1 MARSARSKA
10 RRGASAP
17 SLRERSSAPDVRFGV
32 FVAFIAAVFLLGGGA
47 RSDIASLII
56 LRPLAAMA
64 AAYAVMQMSLPQL
77 GAIRFPLLFLG
88 LCALLV
94 LAQLVPLP
102 PEIWTTLPARDVY
115 ADGFRE
121 AGVAVPWE
129 PLAVSP
135 VRATNAL
142 MALLVPLAALLL
154 FAIQAP
160 ERRASV
166 LTVVW
171 VLVLVSVALGILQ
184 LAGSPSGPLYL
195 YRITN
200 NGLPVGLFSNR
211 NHQAL
216 MTAVGIFLS
225 AIILVRHLRRTPQS
239 LPRMVGAG
247 GALLILAPFLLI
259 AGSRGGLIMGVA
271 LLLAGVAFAVFE
283 WWRGSR
289 QRPPKKAQ
297 VRRETFIVSAAV
309 AAIFAVMGAMTWF
322 SRSLA
327 LDRLV
332 EKDVEFDLRFQV
344 LPTLIEAARNQF
356 PFGSGF
362 GSFEFIYQQVE
373 PAALLAPSYLNQ
385 AHNDWLQVVL
395 EGGLPAVLLLALFIA
410 WFAHTAFMLLR
421 RHGLGATGD
430 VAAIVIVLAIGAFS
444 FFDYPLRTPS
454 ILAVFAICCG
464 QLAASRRES

>member
-1 MARSARSKA
+1 MARGVRSKA
-10 RRGASAP
+10 RLGAP
-17 SLRERSSAPDVRFGV
+17 SRSLQKRSSTPGARFGV
-32 FVAFIAAVFLLGGGA
+32 FVAFIVAVFLLGGGA
-47 RSDIASLII
+47 RSDISSLII
-56 LRPLAAMA
+56 LRPLAAVA
-64 AAYAVMQMSLPQL
+64 AAYAVMQLSAQQF

-94 LAQLVPLP
+94 AAQLIPLP
-102 PEIWTTLPARDVY
+102 PELWTSLPARDVY
-115 ADGFRE
+115 VDGFRE
-121 AGVAVPWE
+121 AGMALPWV

-154 FAIQAP
+154 FAIQST

-166 LTVVW
+166 LS
-171 VLVLVSVALGILQ
+171 VLWLIVLLSVALGIMQ

-216 MTAVGIFLS
+216 MTAVAIFLS
-225 AIILVRHLRRTPQS
+225 SIMIVRELRRNPPS

-259 AGSRGGLIMGVA
+259 AGSRGGLIIGVA
-271 LLLAGVAFAVFE
+271 LLLAGAAFAVFE
-283 WWRGSR
+283 WWRRGR
-289 QRPPKKAQ
+289 RRPRTRVQA
-297 VRRETFIVSAAV
+297 RRETIIVSMAV
-309 AAIFAVMGAMTWF
+309 ATIVGVMGAMTWF
-322 SRSLA
+322 SRTLA
-327 LDRLV
+327 LDRLM

-344 LPTLIEAARNQF
+344 LPTLIEAASNQF

-373 PAALLAPSYLNQ
+373 PSELLSPAYLNQ
-385 AHNDWLQVVL
+385 AHNDWLQVIL
-395 EGGLPAVLLLALFIA
+395 EGGLPAALLLGLFIA
-410 WFAHTAFMLLR
+410 WFAQTSFMLLR
-421 RHGLGATGD
+421 RNRLRATGD
-430 VAAIVIVLAIGAFS
+430 VAAIVIIFAIGVFS
-444 FFDYPLRTPS
+444 LFDYPLRTPS

-464 QLAASRRES
+464 QLAASRGES

>member
-1 MARSARSKA
+1 MATGFRSKA
-10 RRGASAP
+10 RRGARPP
-17 SLRERSSAPDVRFGV
+17 SLRERSETRGARLGV
-32 FVAFIAAVFLLGGGA
+32 FVAFVVAAFLLGGGA
-47 RSDIASLII
+47 RSDISSLII
-56 LRPLAAMA
+56 LRPLAALG
-64 AAYAVMQMSLPQL
+64 AAYAVTQISVQQL
-77 GAIRFPLLFLG
+77 SAIRFPLLFLG

-94 LAQLVPLP
+94 VVQLIPLP

-121 AGVAVPWE
+121 AAMSLPWE
-129 PLAVSP
+129 PLAISP
-135 VRATNAL
+135 MRATNAL

-160 ERRASV
+160 ERRAFV
-166 LTVVW
+166 MIVVW
-171 VLVLVSVALGILQ
+171 IVLLFSVMLGIVQ

-216 MTAVGIFLS
+216 MTAIAIFLS
-225 AIILVRHLRRTPQS
+225 ATIVVRELRRTPPS
-239 LPRMVGAG
+239 LPWLVGAG
-247 GALLILAPFLLI
+247 GALLVCAPFLLI
-259 AGSRGGLIMGVA
+259 AGSRGGLIVGIT
-271 LLLAGVAFAVFE
+271 LLLAGMSFAVFE
-283 WWRGSR
+283 WWRRAR
-289 QRPPKKAQ
+289 QRPRTKDQ
-297 VRRETFIVSAAV
+297 MRRETFVVSAAIS
-309 AAIFAVMGAMTWF
+309 AIFVVMGAMTWF

-327 LDRLV
+327 LDRLM

-344 LPTLIEAARNQF
+344 LPTLIEATRNQF

-373 PAALLAPSYLNQ
+373 PDKLLAPSYLNQ

-395 EGGLPAVLLLALFIA
+395 EGGLPAVLLILLFIA
-410 WFAHTAFMLLR
+410 WFAHTALMLLR
-421 RHGLGATGD
+421 RDGLRKTEV
-430 VAAIVIVLAIGAFS
+430 VAAIVIILAIGVFS

-464 QLAASRRES
+464 QLAASRGE

>member
-1 MARSARSKA
+1 MAQGVRSRS
-10 RRGASAP
+10 RRGAPTP
-17 SLRERSSAPDVRFGV
+17 SLRERCSTPGARFGV
-32 FVAFIAAVFLLGGGA
+32 AVAFIVAVFLFGGGA
-47 RSDIASLII
+47 RSDISSLII

-64 AAYAVMQMSLPQL
+64 AAYAVMQLSAQQF
-77 GAIRFPLLFLG
+77 GAVRFPLLFLG

-94 LAQLVPLP
+94 AAQLVPLP
-102 PEIWTTLPARDVY
+102 PELWTSLPARDVY

-121 AGVAVPWE
+121 AGMALPWE

-171 VLVLVSVALGILQ
+171 IMALVSVALGIVQ

-225 AIILVRHLRRTPQS
+225 AVILVRELRRTPPS
-239 LPRMVGAG
+239 LPKVVGAG
-247 GALLILAPFLLI
+247 GALLVLAPFLLI
-259 AGSRGGLIMGVA
+259 AGSRGGLILGVA
-271 LLLAGVAFAVFE
+271 LLLAGAAFAVFE
-283 WWRGSR
+283 WWRR
-289 QRPPKKAQ
+289 ARKRPRTKVQARK
-297 VRRETFIVSAAV
+297 ETFVVSAAV
-309 AAIFAVMGAMTWF
+309 VAMVAVMGAMTWF

-332 EKDVEFDLRFQV
+332 EKNVEFDLRFQV
-344 LPTLIEAARNQF
+344 LPTLIEATRNQF

-373 PAALLAPSYLNQ
+373 PAELLAPSYLNQ

-395 EGGLPAVLLLALFIA
+395 EGGLPAVLLLGLFIA

-421 RHGLGATGD
+421 RHGLRATGD
-430 VAAIVIVLAIGAFS
+430 VAAIVIILAIGVFS